1 MSNKTASPVTNALA
15 VNDYG
20 VYDGVAWFRTA
31 VHDLSFDTYKALP
44 KVVKYEDRLFV
55 KMGFNTDNGTVSYKE
70 TTAGALAFN
79 IDT

>member
-1 MSNKTASPVTNALA
+1 MSNTASPVTAALP

-20 VYDGVAWFRTA
+20 VYDGVAWLRTA

-70 TTAGALAFN
+70 TTAVALAFGVEL
-79 IDT
+79 